1 METLTKYIEKTKI
14 KIEIKEDI
22 KSKIK
27 ELQDSIKDD
36 DEEEQV
42 RARVYDM
49 IKQFPEYEVEL
60 HSKDADIVLKDKG
73 TKQIVAFFECKS
85 VKNKDEMIEEYHINK
100 KALHELIYYFLKVYK
115 SNRDDIPTYL
125 IVTNGKKWFA
135 FNNAPFRDFAMDEK
149 ALEECS
155 ISNRMLFKESSRD
168 KIYENIGKYLANHED
183 VFKNFKDNCFYFSNP
198 EDIYRFL
205 SPDILLNKYNPSS
218 GSALNKEFYDEL
230 LYIFGLKEIE
240 SNGKKTIVPNGIP
253 NTFYSQISEEIKKH
267 ASERQIPDKQLTE
280 DGIKELAL
288 DLIIIWLN
296 RILFLKLFEAKLVE
310 FNDNKTLTFMN
321 KAHIPNTTALKS
333 LFFDVLAVPE
343 NQRGSKAAKF
353 EHVPYLNSSLFEE
366 KEIEKEFPISD
377 IQGDDEIP
385 YYPKTVLHTYKS
397 EKFIRKQ
404 GKTRLLDYLF
414 EFLSAY
420 RFEGKGDPSS
430 LISPAVLGL
439 VFEKINGYKDGSYY
453 TPTEIT
459 DFMAKTAIE
468 KAILSKV
475 KEQLGLDYS
484 DFEEFKKAFFNFSG
498 EDRKKI
504 REIIRNL
511 TILDPAVGSG
521 HFLVS
526 SLNVLLQIWYDFGMI
541 DVNKEEYKVKF
552 ENGDIRLYKYSKPF
566 VYRRNS
572 DEDDVKF
579 QQEVFKAKKE
589 IIENN
594 LFGVDIN
601 PKAVEIARLRLWIE
615 LLKNTYYKSNGTM
628 ETLPNIDINI
638 KVGDSLLASAVN
650 ITTSVLFGMENIN
663 KLNELFTKY
672 QNEDNKEK
680 RNKIKE
686 EISKLREDLR
696 KQIPTE
702 SKYDELIWTIDF
714 PRIFDEKG
722 NFVGFDVVIG
732 NPPYGIK
739 FDKKRQETFK
749 EMYREVTGANGLK
762 GSVDSFAL
770 FIQRG
775 LDLLRKNGVLTY
787 IVPISI
793 TSSDSMQSLHN
804 FLESHCETIYISSYA
819 VSPKPIFENAVV
831 DNSIITAIKT
841 NTRCKNLFMTKLNR
855 RSKDNT
861 IENIVN
867 NLKFINALDVKLLGR
882 YPKISYDIEKQ
893 ILNKILSFR
902 TTIGTMITK
911 SGIPIYYR
919 TSGGRYFKVVT
930 NYPTGS
936 SKENVLYIVPKYA
949 NFVGAVL
956 SSNLFFWFYQIYSNN
971 RDLKLSD
978 IERFPISKENIN
990 NVILQQVDILYNEY
1004 LKDIEKNVII
1014 HDDTNY
1020 KNIDSFKEYKISKSK
1035 HLVDQIDDLIG
1046 PLYGLT
1052 PEEIE
1057 FIKNYDIEY
1066 RIHDD

>member
-1 METLTKYIEKTKI
+1 VEVKMETLTKYIEKTKI

-36 DEEEQV
+36 NEEEQIK
-42 RARVYDM
+42 AGIYEM
-49 IKQFPEYEVEL
+49 IKQFSEYKVEL
-60 HSKDADIVLKDKG
+60 HSKDADIVVKDNG
-73 TKQIVAFFECKS
+73 TEQIVAFFECKS
-85 VKNKDEMIEEYHINK
+85 VKNKDEMIEEDDINK
-100 KALHELIYYFLKVYK
+100 KALHELIYYFLKAYK
-115 SNRDDIPTYL
+115 LNRDDIPTYL
-125 IVTNGKKWFA
+125 VVTNGKKWFV
-135 FNNAPFRDFAMDEK
+135 FNNTPFRDFAMDEK
-149 ALEECS
+149 TLEECG
-155 ISNRMLFKESSRD
+155 ISDRMLFKESSRS
-168 KIYENIGKYLANHED
+168 KIYGNIENYLGAHEE
-183 VFKNFKDNCFYFSNP
+183 VLKNFKDNCFYFSSP

-205 SPDILLNKYNPSS
+205 SPDILLNKYNPST

-230 LYIFGLKEIE
+230 LYIFGLKEVE
-240 SNGKKTIVPNGIP
+240 LNGKKKIVPNGVP
-253 NTFYSQISEEIKKH
+253 NTFYSQISEKVNDEEKI
-267 ASERQIPDKQLTE
+267 
-280 DGIKELAL
+280 L

-310 FNDNKTLTFMN
+310 FNDNKTFTFMD
-321 KAHIPNTTALKS
+321 KSHIPNTTALKS

-353 EHVPYLNSSLFEE
+353 WYVPYLNSSLFEE

-377 IQGDDEIP
+377 IQGDDKIP
-385 YYPKTVLHTYKS
+385 YYSNTVLHTYKGK
-397 EKFIRKQ
+397 KFIRKQ
-404 GKTRLLDYLF
+404 GETKLLDYLF

-420 RFEGKGDPSS
+420 RFEGQGDPSS

-439 VFEKINGYKDGSYY
+439 IFEKINGYKDGSYY

-459 DFMAKTAIE
+459 DYMAKTAIE
-468 KAILSKV
+468 KAIFNKV
-475 KEQLGLDYS
+475 KEQLRLDY
-484 DFEEFKKAFFNFSG
+484 DNFEEFKKAFFTFSE

-526 SLNVLLQIWYDFGMI
+526 SLNVLLQIWYDLGII
-541 DVNKEEYKVKF
+541 DIQKKYEVKF
-552 ENGDIRLYKYSKPF
+552 ENGDIKLYKNDKPF
-566 VYRRNS
+566 VYRKIS
-572 DEDDVKF
+572 SADDADF
-579 QQEVFKAKKE
+579 QQKVFKAKKE

-615 LLKNTYYKSNGTM
+615 LLKNTYYNKPDGTM

-638 KVGDSLLASAVN
+638 KVGDSLLAPAVN
-650 ITTSVLFGMENIN
+650 ITASVLFGMEKIN
-663 KLNELFTKY
+663 ELNELFTKY

-680 RNKIKE
+680 RNEIKK
-686 EISKLREDLR
+686 EISESREKLR
-696 KQIPTE
+696 KQILTE
-702 SKYDELIWTIDF
+702 IKYDELIWTIDF

-739 FDKKRQETFK
+739 FDEKRQETFK

-762 GSVDSFAL
+762 GSMDSFAL

-793 TSSDSMQSLHN
+793 TASDSMESLHN

-819 VSPKPIFENAVV
+819 VRPKPIFENAVV
-831 DNSIITAIKT
+831 NNSIITAIKT

-861 IENIVN
+861 IENIIS
-867 NLKFINALDVKLLGR
+867 NLTFINALDVKLPGR
-882 YPKISYDIEKQ
+882 YPKISYDIERK
-893 ILNKILSFR
+893 ILNKIFSFR

-919 TSGGRYFKVVT
+919 ASGGRYFKVVT

-936 SKENVLYIVPKYA
+936 SAEKILPIDPKYA

-956 SSNLFFWFYQIYSNN
+956 SSNLFFWFYQIYSDNLN
-971 RDLKLSD
+971 LKLSD
-978 IERFPISKENIN
+978 IERFPIPKENIN

-1004 LKDIEKNVII
+1004 LQDIKKNAII

-1020 KNIDSFKEYKISKSK
+1020 KNINSFKEYKISKSK

-1057 FIKNYDIEY
+1057 FIKKYDIEY
-1066 RIHDD
+1066 RMEDD